1 MKKFV
6 VSEKCIACGNCLL
19 ETKLLQED
27 AEGKAVPA
35 NGGYFSDDFLAK
47 AEEIVAAC
55 PVQAL
60 SIAEGEGAD
69 LSKLPE
75 KLQNALA
82 KITVPKVSREDV
94 KMHAQDY
101 RMTCSYPQGE
111 YRYDYSSES
120 RAMSAAENEFDRI
133 CYSQYKKLIL
143 EVFVQYKED
152 KLRKF
157 YTFDESGFWGQ
168 INKQYADVLQEFAG
182 AAAAGGI
189 KLPADFK
196 EFAVF
201 PGGSANEKD
210 SVLVYMLNVRLK
222 EFEDRG
228 CEDVMRELRDIPH
241 TSRSDYRIDMD
252 YDDMEVYAGTSF
264 FGNDKYEDK
273 YCYKDVYKACEDFMG
288 DLKNAINYVDYDSQV
303 FDSIDTAL
311 KDYQERVQKEIAKK
325 VALLSKAVANS
336 KTAQLNS
343 GVGDSKAALLK

>member
-27 AEGKAVPA
+27 AEGKAVPV

-47 AEEIVAAC
+47 AEEIVAGC

-60 SIAEGEGAD
+60 SISEGAGAD

-210 SVLVYMLNVRLK
+210 SVLV
-222 EFEDRG
+222 
-228 CEDVMRELRDIPH
+228 
-241 TSRSDYRIDMD
+241 
-252 YDDMEVYAGTSF
+252 
-264 FGNDKYEDK
+264 
-273 YCYKDVYKACEDFMG
+273 
-288 DLKNAINYVDYDSQV
+288 
-303 FDSIDTAL
+303 
-311 KDYQERVQKEIAKK
+311 
-325 VALLSKAVANS
+325 LS
-336 KTAQLNS
+336 LIHI
-343 GVGDSKAALLK
+343 

>member
-47 AEEIVAAC
+47 AEEIVAGC

-60 SIAEGEGAD
+60 SIAEGAGAD

-143 EVFVQYKED
+143 EVFF
-152 KLRKF
+152 F
-157 YTFDESGFWGQ
+157 Y
-168 INKQYADVLQEFAG
+168 
-182 AAAAGGI
+182 
-189 KLPADFK
+189 
-196 EFAVF
+196 
-201 PGGSANEKD
+201 
-210 SVLVYMLNVRLK
+210 
-222 EFEDRG
+222 
-228 CEDVMRELRDIPH
+228 
-241 TSRSDYRIDMD
+241 
-252 YDDMEVYAGTSF
+252 
-264 FGNDKYEDK
+264 
-273 YCYKDVYKACEDFMG
+273 
-288 DLKNAINYVDYDSQV
+288 
-303 FDSIDTAL
+303 
-311 KDYQERVQKEIAKK
+311 
-325 VALLSKAVANS
+325 
-336 KTAQLNS
+336 
-343 GVGDSKAALLK
+343 

>member
-47 AEEIVAAC
+47 AEEIVAGC

-60 SIAEGEGAD
+60 SIAEGAGAD

-82 KITVPKVSREDV
+82 KITVPNVTRKDV
-94 KMHAQDY
+94 EMHAQDY

-133 CYSQYKKLIL
+133 CYSQYKKFIL

-157 YTFDESGFWGQ
+157 YTFDESGFGGRLTSNMQ
-168 INKQYADVLQEFAG
+168 MCCRNLPEQQLQ
-182 AAAAGGI
+182 
-189 KLPADFK
+189 
-196 EFAVF
+196 V
-201 PGGSANEKD
+201 
-210 SVLVYMLNVRLK
+210 
-222 EFEDRG
+222 
-228 CEDVMRELRDIPH
+228 EL
-241 TSRSDYRIDMD
+241 
-252 YDDMEVYAGTSF
+252 SF
-264 FGNDKYEDK
+264 RQT
-273 YCYKDVYKACEDFMG
+273 
-288 DLKNAINYVDYDSQV
+288 LKNLRFSPA
-303 FDSIDTAL
+303 
-311 KDYQERVQKEIAKK
+311 
-325 VALLSKAVANS
+325 AVLMRRIRCLCICS
-336 KTAQLNS
+336 M
-343 GVGDSKAALLK
+343 

>member
-35 NGGYFSDDFLAK
+35 NGGYFSDDFLTK
-47 AEEIVAAC
+47 AEEIVAGC

-60 SIAEGEGAD
+60 SIAEGAGAD
-69 LSKLPE
+69 LSKLSE

-228 CEDVMRELRDIPH
+228 CEDVMRELHDIPH

-252 YDDMEVYAGTSF
+252 YDDMEVYAGTSW
-264 FGNDKYEDK
+264 
-273 YCYKDVYKACEDFMG
+273 YC
-288 DLKNAINYVDYDSQV
+288 Q
-303 FDSIDTAL
+303 
-311 KDYQERVQKEIAKK
+311 
-325 VALLSKAVANS
+325 
-336 KTAQLNS
+336 
-343 GVGDSKAALLK
+343 

>member
-27 AEGKAVPA
+27 AEGKAVPV

-47 AEEIVAAC
+47 AEEIVAGC

-60 SIAEGEGAD
+60 SIAEGAGAD

-82 KITVPKVSREDV
+82 KITVPNVTRKDV
-94 KMHAQDY
+94 EMHAQDY

-120 RAMSAAENEFDRI
+120 RAMSAAESEFDRI
-133 CYSQYKKLIL
+133 CYSQYKKFIL
-143 EVFVQYKED
+143 EVFVQY
-152 KLRKF
+152 
-157 YTFDESGFWGQ
+157 
-168 INKQYADVLQEFAG
+168 KQYADVLQEFAG

-189 KLPADFK
+189 MLPADFK
-196 EFAVF
+196 EFEVF
-201 PGGSANEKD
+201 PGGSKN
-210 SVLVYMLNVRLK
+210 STLVDIINARLK

-228 CEDVMRELRDIPH
+228 CSDVMREFNGCNY
-241 TSRSDYRIDMD
+241 TSRSDYRDYMD
-252 YDDMEVYAGTSF
+252 TDDTEVYAGTSF

-273 YCYKDVYKACEDFMG
+273 YCYKDVNKACEEYMG
-288 DLKNAINYVDYDSQV
+288 DLKDAINYVDYDSQV
-303 FDSIDTAL
+303 IDTIDAAL
-311 KDYQERVQKEIAKK
+311 KDYKERVQKEIDKK

-336 KTAQLNS
+336 KTALLNS
-343 GVGDSKAALLK
+343 GVVD

>member
-27 AEGKAVPA
+27 AEGKAVPV
-35 NGGYFSDDFLAK
+35 NGGYFSDDFLTK
-47 AEEIVAAC
+47 AEEIVAGC

-60 SIAEGEGAD
+60 SIAEGAD

-82 KITVPKVSREDV
+82 KITVPNVTRKDV
-94 KMHAQDY
+94 EMHAQDY

-133 CYSQYKKLIL
+133 CYSQYKKFIL

-152 KLRKF
+152 KLRRF

-189 KLPADFK
+189 MLPADFK
-196 EFAVF
+196 EFEVF
-201 PGGSANEKD
+201 PGGSKN
-210 SVLVYMLNVRLK
+210 STLVDIINARLK

-228 CEDVMRELRDIPH
+228 CSDVMREFNGCNY
-241 TSRSDYRIDMD
+241 TSRSDYRDYMD
-252 YDDMEVYAGTSF
+252 TDDTEVYAGTSF
-264 FGNDKYEDK
+264 FGNDKYEEK
-273 YCYKDVYKACEDFMG
+273 YCYKDVNKACEEYMG
-288 DLKNAINYVDYDSQV
+288 DLKDAINYVDYDSQV
-303 FDSIDTAL
+303 IDTIDAAL
-311 KDYQERVQKEIAKK
+311 KDYKERVQKEIDKK

-336 KTAQLNS
+336 KTALLNS
-343 GVGDSKAALLK
+343 GVVD

>member
-6 VSEKCIACGNCLL
+6 VSDKCIACGSCLL
-19 ETKLLQED
+19 ETNLLQED
-27 AEGKAVPA
+27 AEGKAEPVA
-35 NGGYFSDDFLAK
+35 GGYISTDFLPK
-47 AEEIVAAC
+47 AQEITAAC

-60 SIAEGEGAD
+60 SIEEAENVD

-75 KLQNALA
+75 KLKKALTE
-82 KITVPKVSREDV
+82 ITIPNVTRKDV
-94 KMHAQDY
+94 EMHAQDY
-101 RMTCSYPQGE
+101 RMTCAYPQGE

-120 RAMSAAENEFDRI
+120 RAQSAAEREFDRI
-133 CYSQYKKLIL
+133 CYSQYKKFIL

-168 INKQYADVLQEFAG
+168 INKQYAAVLQELAG
-182 AAAAGGI
+182 EAAAGGI

-201 PGGSANEKD
+201 PGGSANEKE

-228 CEDVMRELRDIPH
+228 CNDVMSEFSDIPH
-241 TSRSDYRIDMD
+241 TSRSEYETYWDT
-252 YDDMEVYAGTSF
+252 DDTEVYAGTSF
-264 FGNDKYEDK
+264 FGNEKYEDR
-273 YCYKDVYKACEDFMG
+273 YCYKDVYKACEEYMS
-288 DLKNAINYVDYDSQV
+288 DLKNAINYVDYDAQV

-311 KDYQERVQKEIAKK
+311 KDYKERVQQEIDKK
-325 VALLSKAVANS
+325 VEQLRKAVEGLRLIEARM
-336 KTAQLNS
+336 
-343 GVGDSKAALLK
+343 

>member
-27 AEGKAVPA
+27 AEGKAVPV

-47 AEEIVAAC
+47 AEEIVAGC

-60 SIAEGEGAD
+60 SIAEGAGAD

-82 KITVPKVSREDV
+82 KITVPDV
-94 KMHAQDY
+94 TRKDVEMHAQDY

-120 RAMSAAENEFDRI
+120 RAMSAAESEFDRI
-133 CYSQYKKLIL
+133 CYSQYKKFIL

-152 KLRKF
+152 KLRRF

-189 KLPADFK
+189 MLPADFK

-201 PGGSANEKD
+201 PGGSKN
-210 SVLVYMLNVRLK
+210 STLVDIINARLK

-228 CEDVMRELRDIPH
+228 CNDVMREFNGCNY
-241 TSRSDYRIDMD
+241 TSRSDYRDYMD
-252 YDDMEVYAGTSF
+252 TDDTEVYAGTSF

-273 YCYKDVYKACEDFMG
+273 YCYKDVNKACEEYMG
-288 DLKNAINYVDYDSQV
+288 DLKDAINYVDYDSQV
-303 FDSIDTAL
+303 IDTIDAAL
-311 KDYQERVQKEIAKK
+311 NDYKERVQKEIDKK
-325 VALLSKAVANS
+325 VALLSKAVASS
-336 KTAQLNS
+336 KVAQLNS